1 MFFKGTV
8 VSLTQYTAKG
18 DPGKRVQNARFIEGQ
33 GMEGDFHAVGG
44 EKQVSLLSCG
54 ERQWIESQSLRGLCF
69 GRYKENVLFD
79 GILPEVM
86 IPGVKIAIGGAVLMI
101 SDTGKHCF
109 KECPLFDTRQNCI
122 LAGRNLFAK
131 VIQSGNAAEGDS
143 FESEE
148 I

>member
-1 MFFKGTV
+1 MFFNGTV
-8 VSLTQYTAKG
+8 VSLTQYSVKG
-18 DPGKRVQNARFIEGQ
+18 DLGKRVQNARFIEGQ

-44 EKQVSLLSCG
+44 EKQISLLSRG

-79 GILPEVM
+79 GIPPEAM

-101 SDTGKHCF
+101 SDTGKRCF
-109 KECPLFDTRQNCI
+109 KECPLFDCRQNCI

-131 VIQSGNAAEGDS
+131 VIRSGNAAEGDP

-148 I
+148 T

>member
-1 MFFKGTV
+1 MAFNGTIV
-8 VSLTQYTAKG
+8 RLTQYATKG
-18 DPGKRVQNARFIEGQ
+18 DSGKKVQNARFIEGQ

-44 EKQVSLLSCG
+44 EKQVSLLSRN

-79 GILPEVM
+79 GIPLEAMV
-86 IPGVKIAIGGAVLMI
+86 PGVKIAIGSAVLMI
-101 SDTGKHCF
+101 SDTGKLCF
-109 KECPLFDTRQNCI
+109 KECPLFDCGQNCI

-131 VIQSGNAAEGDS
+131 VIRSGNAAAGDP

-148 I
+148 T